1 MLYPICSVNRKS
13 AEDNAGHPA
22 RFGLR
27 FPPGRGRINDCN
39 NGFNFQGDCLMAK
52 LIGMSGD
59 FKAREFAI
67 EQGEISIGR
76 KVDNTIVLDHP
87 TISSHHCRILHSGD
101 TCVLQ
106 DLDSTNGTRVNSRD
120 VKESALRHKDLIQL
134 GTIEFLFDAPELAT
148 SGARYTDA
156 DAEVATSVMAAPQ
169 DFASISPFGAPPRE
183 RRGTWYVV
191 LIITGIVAL
200 LAFLFFLGTLMRT
213 A

>member
-1 MLYPICSVNRKS
+1 
-13 AEDNAGHPA
+13 
-22 RFGLR
+22 
-27 FPPGRGRINDCN
+27 
-39 NGFNFQGDCLMAK
+39 MAK

-156 DAEVATSVMAAPQ
+156 GTAS
-169 DFASISPFGAPPRE
+169 FAS
-183 RRGTWYVV
+183 RRSNNRMFNRLTSRP
-191 LIITGIVAL
+191 TPSAR
-200 LAFLFFLGTLMRT
+200 FFRKTSSASRSRFIRT
-213 A
+213 SWMPTCSR